1 VFRHDNKEK
10 NMSDTIELVRFRLKQ
25 DKTAADWLKANEK
38 INDWIK
44 VQPGFRFRSL
54 SETDDGEWIDMV
66 YWESLEAA
74 KASGAKFGDE
84 VGPACEPLIDM
95 TSVVVSHSKAHMMQ
109 RG

>member
-1 VFRHDNKEK
+1 
-10 NMSDTIELVRFRLKQ
+10 MSDTIELVRFRLKK

-66 YWESLEAA
+66 YWESLDAA
-74 KASGAKFGDE
+74 KASGEKFGE
-84 VGPACEPLIDM
+84 EMGACCEPLIDM
-95 TSVVVSHSKAHMMQ
+95 ASVVVSHSKTHVMQ

>member
-1 VFRHDNKEK
+1 
-10 NMSDTIELVRFRLKQ
+10 MSDTIELVRFRLQ
-25 DKTAADWLKANEK
+25 AGKTSADWLKANEK

-66 YWESLEAA
+66 YWENLESA
-74 KASGAKFGDE
+74 KTAGAKFGDE
-84 VGPACEPLIDM
+84 MGANCEPLIDM
-95 TSVVVSHSKAHMMQ
+95 KSVIVSHSKAHVMQ

>member
-1 VFRHDNKEK
+1 
-10 NMSDTIELVRFRLKQ
+10 MSDTIELVRFRLQ
-25 DKTAADWLKANEK
+25 TGKTSADWLKANEK

-74 KASGAKFGDE
+74 KSAGAKFGEE
-84 VGPACEPLIDM
+84 VGPTCEPLIDM
-95 TSVVVSHSKAHMMQ
+95 NSVVVSHSKAHVMQ